1 MRFWRFE
8 INYIT
13 PEKETAVVFDPF
25 PTVIET
31 IAVKAPKVA
40 KKTPRTK
47 DENKKPKRTTKA
59 K

>member
-31 IAVKAPKVA
+31 IAVKVPKKA
-40 KKTPRTK
+40 K

>member
-31 IAVKAPKVA
+31 IAVKAPKKTA
-40 KKTPRTK
+40 KKAK